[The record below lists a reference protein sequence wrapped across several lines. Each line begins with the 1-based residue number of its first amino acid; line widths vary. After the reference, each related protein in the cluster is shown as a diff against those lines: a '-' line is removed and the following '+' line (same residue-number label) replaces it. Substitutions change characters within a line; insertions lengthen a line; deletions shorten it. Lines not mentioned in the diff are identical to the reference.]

1 MNALVDTFKTLGLAR
16 TALIAAV
23 GAATLGF
30 FVYFAGNLTQPKM
43 SLLYS
48 ELDQSDS
55 AAIISHLDRAAIPY
69 ELSPDGRRIM
79 VPSDQVA
86 RMRMSMAEAGIP
98 NGGSV
103 GYEIFDNTG
112 ELGSSSFVQN
122 INHLRALEGELA
134 RTIRSLGNIQNARV
148 HLVLPQRELFSR
160 ERNEPSASV
169 VIRLAGGSRLA
180 KSQAA
185 ALQQLVAAAVP
196 RLEAERVSIIDH
208 RGRLLAR
215 TTTGDEEADLASDAE
230 EMRLNVET
238 RLSKQVEDLLERTL
252 GTGNVRV
259 TVSAELDFDRITE
272 SSETYDP
279 DGQVVRSTQTIE
291 ESEQDTDGDGEAAVT
306 VGNNLPD
313 NDLPQLGGGSS
324 SSASRIEETVNYEI
338 SKVVRSHIRESGA
351 VRRLSVAVLVNGTY
365 APDENEDLV
374 YAPRSEDEILQIENL
389 VKSAVGFDEERGD
402 MVQVSN
408 MQFADLSNMRS
419 PLEEHDLL
427 FGFEKEEVMRLAEL
441 LVLGVVAALVLL
453 LVVKPLLGRLLEPA
467 PAVAGDVDG
476 VLADGVSGHQ
486 ALEDKRGLASGLP
499 ALGRGGATG
508 TALAPA
514 GQVGEFGDL
523 GGGLPALTDET
534 DDPNAIEK
542 LIDVQKVEGRVRA
555 SSLRKIGE
563 IIEKHPEEAVS
574 ILRNWIYQEV

>member
-1 MNALVDTFKTLGLAR
+1 MNALVDTVKSLGLAR
-16 TALIAAV
+16 AALIAAV

-55 AAIISHLDRAAIPY
+55 AAIVSHLEAAGVPF

-79 VPSDQVA
+79 VPTDQVA
-86 RMRMSMAEAGIP
+86 RMRLSMAESGIP

-103 GYEIFDNTG
+103 GYEIFDQSG

-134 RTIRSLGNIQNARV
+134 RTIRSLGYIQNARV

-169 VIRLAGGSRLA
+169 VIRLAGSSRLS

-185 ALQQLVAAAVP
+185 ALQQLVSAAVP
-196 RLEAERVSIIDH
+196 RLEADRVSIIDH

-215 TTTGDEEADLASDAE
+215 TTSGDDVADLANDAE
-230 EMRLNVET
+230 EMRLNVEQ
-238 RLSKQVEDLLERTL
+238 RMSQSVEDLLERTL
-252 GTGNVRV
+252 GAGNVRV

-291 ESEQDTDGDGEAAVT
+291 ESEQDQDGDGQDPVT

-313 NDLPQLGGGSS
+313 NELPQLGGGPTSS

-338 SKVVRSHIRESGA
+338 SKTVRSHVRESGA
-351 VRRLSVAVLVNGTY
+351 VRRLSVAVLVNGNY
-365 APDENEDLV
+365 APDENDQLI
-374 YAPRSEDEILQIENL
+374 YSPRSEDELLQIEEL
-389 VKSAVGFDEERGD
+389 VKSAVGYDEERGD
-402 MVQVSN
+402 LIEIAN
-408 MQFADLSNMRS
+408 MQFADLTNMNNTLPES
-419 PLEEHDLL
+419 DLL
-427 FGFEKEEVMRLAEL
+427 FGFEKQEVMRLAEL

-453 LVVKPLLGRLLEPA
+453 LVVKPLLGRLLEPV
-467 PAVAGDVDG
+467 PAIAGDVG
-476 VLADGVSGHQ
+476 GALADEVSGRH
-486 ALEDKRGLASGLP
+486 ALEDKRGLGSSLPAVGVGGQQSALADAEGGMLP
-499 ALGRGGATG
+499 ALGDE
-508 TALAPA
+508 
-514 GQVGEFGDL
+514 GEES
-523 GGGLPALTDET
+523 GLEQ
-534 DDPNAIEK
+534 

-563 IIEKHPEEAVS
+563 IIDKHPEEAVG
-574 ILRNWIYQEV
+574 ILRNWIHQEI

>member
-1 MNALVDTFKTLGLAR
+1 MNALVDTFKSLGIAR
-16 TALIAAV
+16 AALIAAV

-48 ELDQSDS
+48 ELDQNDS
-55 AAIISHLDRAAIPY
+55 AAIVSHLEAAGVPF

-79 VPSDQVA
+79 VPTDQVA
-86 RMRMSMAEAGIP
+86 RMRLSMAESGIP

-103 GYEIFDNTG
+103 GYEIFDQNG

-134 RTIRSLGNIQNARV
+134 RTIRSLGYIQNARV

-169 VIRLAGGSRLA
+169 VIRLAGSSRLS

-185 ALQQLVAAAVP
+185 ALQQLVSAAVP
-196 RLEAERVSIIDH
+196 RLEADRVSIIDH

-215 TTTGDEEADLASDAE
+215 TTSGDDVADLANDAE
-230 EMRLNVET
+230 EMRLNVEQ
-238 RLSKQVEDLLERTL
+238 RMSQSVEDLLERTL
-252 GTGNVRV
+252 GAGNVRV

-291 ESEQDTDGDGEAAVT
+291 ESEQDQDGEGQDPVT

-313 NDLPQLGGGSS
+313 NDLPQLGGGPTSS

-338 SKVVRSHIRESGA
+338 SKTVRSHVRESGA
-351 VRRLSVAVLVNGTY
+351 VRRLSVAVLVNGNY
-365 APDENEDLV
+365 APNEDDQLI
-374 YAPRSEDEILQIENL
+374 YSPRSEEELLQIEEL
-389 VKSAVGFDEERGD
+389 VKSAVGYDEERGD
-402 MVQVSN
+402 LIEIAN
-408 MQFADLSNMRS
+408 MQFADLTNMNATLPES
-419 PLEEHDLL
+419 DLL

-441 LVLGVVAALVLL
+441 LVLGVVAGLVLL
-453 LVVKPLLGRLLEPA
+453 LVVKPLLGRLLEPV
-467 PAVAGDVDG
+467 PAVAGDVGGALTDEI
-476 VLADGVSGHQ
+476 SGRH
-486 ALEDKRGLASGLP
+486 ALEDKRGLA
-499 ALGRGGATG
+499 
-508 TALAPA
+508 
-514 GQVGEFGDL
+514 
-523 GGGLPALTDET
+523 GGLPAVGAGVGGQQSALVEGGDGMLPPLDEAG
-534 DDPNAIEK
+534 DENGLEQ

-563 IIEKHPEEAVS
+563 IIDKHPEEAVG
-574 ILRNWIYQEV
+574 ILRNWIHQEI

>member
-1 MNALVDTFKTLGLAR
+1 MNALVDTFKTLGVVRA
-16 TALIAAV
+16 ALIAAV

-30 FVYFAGNLTQPKM
+30 FIYFAGNLTQPKM

-55 AAIISHLDRAAIPY
+55 AAIVSHLEAAGVPF

-79 VPSDQVA
+79 APTDQVA
-86 RMRMSMAEAGIP
+86 RMRLSMAEAGIP

-103 GYEIFDNTG
+103 GYEIFDQSG

-169 VIRLAGGSRLA
+169 VIRLVGGSRLT
-180 KSQAA
+180 KSQSA

-196 RLEAERVSIIDH
+196 RLEADRVSIIDH

-215 TTTGDEEADLASDAE
+215 TTTGDDIADLANDAE
-230 EMRLNVET
+230 EMRLNVEQ
-238 RLSKQVEDLLERTL
+238 RLSQSVEDLLERTL

-259 TVSAELDFDRITE
+259 TVSAELDFDRVTE

-291 ESEQDTDGDGEAAVT
+291 ESEQDQDGEGQDPVT
-306 VGNNLPD
+306 VGNNLPN
-313 NDLPQLGGGSS
+313 NDLPQLGGGPTSS
-324 SSASRIEETVNYEI
+324 STASRIEETVNYEI
-338 SKVVRSHIRESGA
+338 SKTVRSHVRESGA
-351 VRRLSVAVLVNGTY
+351 VRRLSVAVLVNGNYT
-365 APDENEDLV
+365 ADENDQLV
-374 YAPRSEDEILQIENL
+374 YSPRSEEELLQIEEL
-389 VKSAVGFDEERGD
+389 VKSAVGYDEARGD
-402 MVQVSN
+402 LIEIAN
-408 MQFADLSNMRS
+408 MQFADLSNMRTTLPTS
-419 PLEEHDLL
+419 DLIL
-427 FGFEKEEVMRLAEL
+427 GFEKQEVMRLAEL
-441 LVLGVVAALVLL
+441 LVLGLVAALVLL
-453 LVVKPLLGRLLEPA
+453 LVVKPLLSRLLEPV
-467 PAVAGDVDG
+467 PALAGDVG
-476 VLADGVSGHQ
+476 GALADEVSGRH
-486 ALEDKRGLASGLP
+486 ALEDKR
-499 ALGRGGATG
+499 
-508 TALAPA
+508 AP
-514 GQVGEFGDL
+514 
-523 GGGLPALTDET
+523 GGGLPAVGAAGQDSALVQASGGSLPPYEEEA
-534 DDPNAIEK
+534 DDGGLEQ

-563 IIEKHPEEAVS
+563 IIDKHPEEAVS
-574 ILRNWIYQEV
+574 ILRNWIHQEI

>member
-1 MNALVDTFKTLGLAR
+1 MNALVDTFKSLGIAR
-16 TALIAAV
+16 AALIAAV

-55 AAIISHLDRAAIPY
+55 AAIVSHLEAAGVPF

-79 VPSDQVA
+79 VPTDQVA
-86 RMRMSMAEAGIP
+86 RMRLSMAESGIP

-103 GYEIFDNTG
+103 GYEIFDQSG

-134 RTIRSLGNIQNARV
+134 RTIRSLGYIQNARV

-169 VIRLAGGSRLA
+169 VIRLAGTSRLS

-185 ALQQLVAAAVP
+185 ALQQLVSAAVP
-196 RLEAERVSIIDH
+196 RLEADSVSIIDH

-215 TTTGDEEADLASDAE
+215 TTSGDDVADLANDAE
-230 EMRLNVET
+230 EMRLNVEQ
-238 RLSKQVEDLLERTL
+238 RMSQSVEDLLERTL
-252 GTGNVRV
+252 GAGNVRV

-291 ESEQDTDGDGEAAVT
+291 ESEQDQDGDGQDPVT

-313 NDLPQLGGGSS
+313 NDLPQLGGGPTSS

-338 SKVVRSHIRESGA
+338 SKTVRSHVRESGA
-351 VRRLSVAVLVNGTY
+351 VRRLSVAVLVNGNY
-365 APDENEDLV
+365 APNEDDQLI
-374 YAPRSEDEILQIENL
+374 YSPRSEEELLQIEEL
-389 VKSAVGFDEERGD
+389 VKSAVGYDEERGD
-402 MVQVSN
+402 LIEIAN
-408 MQFADLSNMRS
+408 MQFADLTNMNATLPES
-419 PLEEHDLL
+419 DLL

-441 LVLGVVAALVLL
+441 LVLGVVAGLVLL
-453 LVVKPLLGRLLEPA
+453 LVVKPLLGRLLEPV
-467 PAVAGDVDG
+467 PAVAGDVGGALTDEI
-476 VLADGVSGHQ
+476 SGRH

-499 ALGRGGATG
+499 AVGVGGQQS
-508 TALAPA
+508 ALVEGGDGMLPPLDDA
-514 GQVGEFGDL
+514 GDEN
-523 GGGLPALTDET
+523 GLEQ
-534 DDPNAIEK
+534 

-563 IIEKHPEEAVS
+563 IIDKHPEEAVG
-574 ILRNWIYQEV
+574 ILRNWIHQEI

>member
-1 MNALVDTFKTLGLAR
+1 MNALLDTFKSLGLAR
-16 TALIAAV
+16 VALIAAV

-55 AAIISHLDRAAIPY
+55 AAIVSHLEAAGVPF

-79 VPSDQVA
+79 APTDQVA
-86 RMRMSMAEAGIP
+86 RMRLSMAEAGIP

-103 GYEIFDNTG
+103 GYEIFDQSG

-169 VIRLAGGSRLA
+169 VIRLVGGSRLT
-180 KSQAA
+180 KSQSA

-196 RLEAERVSIIDH
+196 RMEADRVSIIDH

-215 TTTGDEEADLASDAE
+215 TTTGDDVADLANDAE
-230 EMRLNVET
+230 EMRLSVEQ
-238 RLSKQVEDLLERTL
+238 RLSQSVEDLLERTL

-259 TVSAELDFDRITE
+259 TVSAELDFDRVTE

-291 ESEQDTDGDGEAAVT
+291 ESEQDQDGEGQDPVT
-306 VGNNLPD
+306 VGNNLPN
-313 NDLPQLGGGSS
+313 NDLPQLGGGPTSS
-324 SSASRIEETVNYEI
+324 STASRIEETVNYEI
-338 SKVVRSHIRESGA
+338 SKTVRSHVRESGA
-351 VRRLSVAVLVNGTY
+351 IRRLSVAVLVNGNY
-365 APDENEDLV
+365 AADENDELI
-374 YAPRSEDEILQIENL
+374 YSPRSEEELLQIEEL
-389 VKSAVGFDEERGD
+389 VKSAVGYDEARGD
-402 MVQVSN
+402 LVEIAN
-408 MQFADLSNMRS
+408 MQFADLSNMRTTLPTS
-419 PLEEHDLL
+419 DMILGLEKQEL
-427 FGFEKEEVMRLAEL
+427 MRLAEL
-441 LVLGVVAALVLL
+441 LVLGLVAALVLL
-453 LVVKPLLGRLLEPA
+453 LVVKPLLSRLLEPV
-467 PAVAGDVDG
+467 PALAGDVG
-476 VLADGVSGHQ
+476 GALADEVSGRH
-486 ALEDKRGLASGLP
+486 ALEDKR
-499 ALGRGGATG
+499 
-508 TALAPA
+508 AP
-514 GQVGEFGDL
+514 
-523 GGGLPALTDET
+523 GGGLPALGAAGQDTALAEAGGSSLPPYEEEP
-534 DDPNAIEK
+534 DDAGLEQ

-563 IIEKHPEEAVS
+563 IIDKHPEEAVS
-574 ILRNWIYQEV
+574 ILRNWIHQEI